1 MSRGDRLAVFTKIG
15 AIPAIS
21 ACVIVRSP
29 RLARLRNSRGAL
41 DEVDRGAAIMLEACL
56 RHDGVTVLNPIRAS
70 GTMVV

>member
-1 MSRGDRLAVFTKIG
+1 MRPHAFTNIDVVS
-15 AIPAIS
+15 ALC
-21 ACVIVRSP
+21 ACVIVPSP
-29 RLARLRNSRGAL
+29 RLAGVPNSRGAL